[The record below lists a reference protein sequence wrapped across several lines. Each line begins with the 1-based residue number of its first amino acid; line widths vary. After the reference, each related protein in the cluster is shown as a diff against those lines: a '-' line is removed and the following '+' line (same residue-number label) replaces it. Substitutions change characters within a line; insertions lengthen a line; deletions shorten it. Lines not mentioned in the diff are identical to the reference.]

1 MDPDPQHCKEIFRT
15 INDPS
20 PLSAAPLKKKRGRPR
35 KIKVEDEDESFAEP
49 LVTFKVK
56 DLKVWWPHA
65 TLFYVYF
72 SFMRYI
78 THGSHHIVVMRLG
91 QARF

>member
-1 MDPDPQHCKEIFRT
+1 MKPLKKGVGSGSELRILGSGSPALEEMFQT

-35 KIKVEDEDESFAEP
+35 KIKVEEEDESFAEP

-56 DLKVWWPHA
+56 DKG
-65 TLFYVYF
+65 
-72 SFMRYI
+72 RED
-78 THGSHHIVVMRLG
+78 
-91 QARF
+91 

>member
-1 MDPDPQHCKEIFRT
+1 MFQT

-35 KIKVEDEDESFAEP
+35 KIKVEEEDESFAEP

-56 DLKVWWPHA
+56 DKEDIRNHFCCVAAPGCLSRILIFINPGFRIQQQHEKRGRIVLSYH
-65 TLFYVYF
+65 F
-72 SFMRYI
+72 S
-78 THGSHHIVVMRLG
+78 
-91 QARF
+91 